1 MSFKIHTAGTLSLQL
16 AKHSFTFHLH
26 TKQQQAPP
34 HHTQTLTKEQDDE
47 SLRTAAVAQSRKG
60 ECMHNTLQQL
70 FHCTENLP
78 QNIEL
83 QCWVF
88 KDGDIPSVKGKVSR
102 CVLGCNSSLASKS
115 NHKHNYVCTLYCWY
129 VFTKGHSRSEMYLVT
144 APRRYRLHVTTSLE
158 FSRRNCMNSAY
169 ILIISYDPPT
179 LPSSR
184 VKTSSNSFNL
194 SK

>member
-1 MSFKIHTAGTLSLQL
+1 MS
-16 AKHSFTFHLH
+16 HLG
-26 TKQQQAPP
+26 QQQ
-34 HHTQTLTKEQDDE
+34 L
-47 SLRTAAVAQSRKG
+47 LRAEKVS
-60 ECMHNTLQQL
+60 MHNKLQQL

-144 APRRYRLHVTTSLE
+144 APRRYRLHFTTSLE

-169 ILIISYDPPT
+169 ILIISYDPLLCLQVELKLQVIVLT
-179 LPSSR
+179 FLNKFSSR
-184 VKTSSNSFNL
+184 ALTPHL
-194 SK
+194 PIQI